1 MSVVIG
7 FQLDE
12 EVSVSWSDEVDGNT
26 FSAETTRST
35 DSVDVLGR
43 IVGHVVVDDQVHLLD
58 IDATAEQI
66 SGNQDSSRT

>member
-12 EVSVSWSDEVDGNT
+12 EVGVSWSDEVDGNT

-43 IVGHVVVDDQVHLLD
+43 IVGHVVVDDQVNLLD